1 MNECPELGAL
11 EGSPRPPELRD
22 HISRCDSCKLVV
34 EVFDAADGRLD
45 LEDCVQFDALLAAR
59 ADGTLGRAGRN
70 LLDRHLASCESCRE
84 VAATLSPTQD
94 ADGDQQALPSVDPA
108 SYALGLEV
116 ARGGMGR
123 ILAARD
129 LRVGRPIAIK
139 ELLGRTPQLAARFE
153 REARVTARL
162 QHPGIVPIYEIGKWP
177 DGTPFYSMRMVDGRT
192 LADAISSAK
201 SLAARL
207 ALLPAVIAATEAVA
221 FAHAKRVIH
230 RDLTPS
236 NVLVGAYGETVVI
249 DWGLAKDLADTSA
262 SDDVDAEAYT
272 SPESSSEQLTGVGAV
287 IGTAAYMPPE
297 QAHAVPVDERADVY
311 ALGAILYHLLG
322 GVPPY
327 RAKTARELLRAV
339 KTAPPPPIQEIA
351 PGTPRDLV
359 SIVSKAMARDPDARY
374 PSARELAEELKRFQ
388 TGRLVEA
395 HAYSRFELVRRFLR
409 RHRAAVTVSALA
421 FFVLATVGTI
431 AVANILTSRAEA
443 RAIVRELILEKGRV
457 ELLAG
462 NTQRALAYLY
472 EAYQR
477 GGDGP
482 TLQFLLGSALSGFA
496 SSERTLDCG
505 GSVRSVE
512 FDPLGRYVAA
522 GCHDIAKV
530 WRLDN
535 YQEVAKFQ
543 AIKLDRA
550 ANDFDSVRFSPKH
563 DAIATWGEDGTA
575 RIWDL
580 TTGALRATL
589 EHGAHITRLTFTPDG
604 ARVATTGYDGIA
616 IIWDVAAQ
624 RPHRRIVA
632 SEDVFRNLYG
642 LLTPD
647 GKMLLTATL
656 EGKGK
661 GWDVETGKPFGER
674 DHGSFVIGGDV
685 SPDGALAVTCG
696 KDHRT
701 KLWDAR
707 TGELVHTLA
716 GHTDAVWKCVFSP
729 DGTLLLTTGH
739 DGTGNVWSVRT
750 GGLLTSVHHGD
761 IVINA
766 HFAPPVARMFV
777 TVGVGGRLKVWD
789 TRSGALL
796 ASLDSVRGKD
806 ARFSSDGQRLAA
818 ARGDGRIQIWRGVGQ
833 QQAALRLPPGAA
845 VGAISRDGSRVV
857 LETRIGPDL
866 ALSIAQT
873 STAAAVLH
881 PGTGQLLAPY
891 ALATDTDVLVAWSD
905 GGLEAVDVMTG
916 HHLGR
921 LLVGDRVEAVQIAT
935 NGARIG
941 VTFPDRCEIWDLA
954 TRSRIAILAG
964 ARNVMLSDDGRRA
977 ITWGEAGVPATV
989 WNVDGQLPIRKVT
1002 AIGNFRPIGF
1012 AAGGTRVALVE
1023 QLESDIHTVSL
1034 WSVDSG
1040 ALLGRRR
1047 DTGRAPSIDPSG
1059 TWLTT
1064 IDTDHS
1070 VTVWRTSNGK
1080 VHASFLGEPVV
1091 QARVN
1096 RDGSLVA
1103 AVAEYGTAITVSSA
1117 VDGRL
1122 LARWPIEH
1130 EAPAVSQETLQVASS
1145 RVAWSRDGASLI
1157 SVGVGVNVWSVARK
1171 YKPAEIAQLVK
1182 RNVPWRVENGH
1193 LAWIRNSRLHGTVI
1207 EDGKPRPG
1215 VKILV
1220 EIRTPPDV
1228 GATPINWESSKI
1240 RVSTRNITTNA
1251 LGEFALDGL
1260 VPGEYVL
1267 TVHERPF
1274 TAHVSAEDDPV
1285 VIDLTADP

>member
-1 MNECPELGAL
+1 M
-11 EGSPRPPELRD
+11 
-22 HISRCDSCKLVV
+22 
-34 EVFDAADGRLD
+34 
-45 LEDCVQFDALLAAR
+45 
-59 ADGTLGRAGRN
+59 
-70 LLDRHLASCESCRE
+70 
-84 VAATLSPTQD
+84 
-94 ADGDQQALPSVDPA
+94 
-108 SYALGLEV
+108 
-116 ARGGMGR
+116 
-123 ILAARD
+123 
-129 LRVGRPIAIK
+129 
-139 ELLGRTPQLAARFE
+139 
-153 REARVTARL
+153 
-162 QHPGIVPIYEIGKWP
+162 
-177 DGTPFYSMRMVDGRT
+177 
-192 LADAISSAK
+192 
-201 SLAARL
+201 
-207 ALLPAVIAATEAVA
+207 IAATEAVA
-221 FAHAKRVIH
+221 FAHGKRVIH

-249 DWGLAKDLADTSA
+249 DWGLAKDLADNSA
-262 SDDVDAEAYT
+262 SDDADESYP
-272 SPESSSEQLTGVGAV
+272 SPEASSEQLTGVGAV

-311 ALGAILYHLLG
+311 ALGAILYHLLAG
-322 GVPPY
+322 TPPY

-339 KTAPPPPIQEIA
+339 KTAPPPPIEEVA

-359 SIVSKAMARDPDARY
+359 SILGKAMARDPDARY

-409 RHRAAVTVSALA
+409 RHRAAVTVSAFA
-421 FFVLATVGTI
+421 FVVLASVGTI
-431 AVANILTSRAEA
+431 AIANIVTSRAEA

-462 NTQRALAYLY
+462 NTQRALAYLH

-505 GSVRSVE
+505 GNVRSVE
-512 FDPLGRYVAA
+512 FDPLGRYIAA

-535 YQEVAKFQ
+535 GHEVAKFQ
-543 AIKLDRA
+543 AVKRVVTPPGASAGLQLDRA

-589 EHGAHITRLTFTPDG
+589 DHGAHITRLTFTPDG

-624 RPHRRIVA
+624 RPLRRIVA

-647 GKMLLTATL
+647 GRMLLTVTL
-656 EGKGK
+656 EGKGR

-685 SPDGALAVTCG
+685 SPDGSLAVTCG
-696 KDHRT
+696 KDGRT

-707 TGELVHTLA
+707 TGGLVHTLA

-739 DGTGNVWSVRT
+739 DGIGNVWNVRT

-766 HFAPPVARMFV
+766 HFAPPVARMFT
-777 TVGVGGRLKVWD
+777 TVGVGGRVKVWD
-789 TRSGALL
+789 TWSGALL

-806 ARFSSDGQRLAA
+806 ARFSFDGQRLAA

-833 QQAALRLPPGAA
+833 QQAALRLPAGAA

-873 STAAAVLH
+873 STATAVLH
-881 PGTGQLLAPY
+881 PGAGQLLAPY
-891 ALATDTDVLVAWSD
+891 ALATDADVLVAWSA
-905 GGLEAVDVMTG
+905 GALEAVDVMTG
-916 HHLGR
+916 QHLGR
-921 LLVGDRVEAVQIAT
+921 LLVGDRVEAVKLAAD
-935 NGARIG
+935 GARIG

-954 TRSRIAILAG
+954 TRGRIAILEG
-964 ARNVMLSDDGRRA
+964 ARNVMMSDDGRRA
-977 ITWGEAGVPATV
+977 ITWGEAGVPAV
-989 WNVDGQLPIRKVT
+989 LWNVDSQLPIRTVT

-1012 AAGGTRVALVE
+1012 AAGGTRIALVE
-1023 QLESDIHTVSL
+1023 QLEHDAHAVSL
-1034 WSVDSG
+1034 WNVETG

-1047 DTGRAPSIDPSG
+1047 DTGREPAIDPSG

-1064 IDTDHS
+1064 IEADHS

-1103 AVAEYGTAITVSSA
+1103 AVAEYGTAVTVSSA

-1157 SVGVGVNVWSVARK
+1157 SVGVGVTVWSVGRT
-1171 YKPAEIAQLVK
+1171 YKPAQITQLVK

-1193 LAWIRNSRLHGTVI
+1193 LAWIRNSRLHGSVI
-1207 EDGKPRPG
+1207 EGGKPKSG

-1240 RVSTRNITTNA
+1240 RMTTRTITTTA
-1251 LGEFALDGL
+1251 LGEFARDGL
-1260 VPGEYVL
+1260 VPGEYIL
-1267 TVHERPF
+1267 TVRDRPF
-1274 TAHVSAEDDPV
+1274 TAYVSAEDDPV